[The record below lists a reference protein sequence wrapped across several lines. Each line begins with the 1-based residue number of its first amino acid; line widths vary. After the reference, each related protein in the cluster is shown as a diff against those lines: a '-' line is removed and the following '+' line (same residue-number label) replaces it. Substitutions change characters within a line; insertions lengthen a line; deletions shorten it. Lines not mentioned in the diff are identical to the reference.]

1 MIVTDLIEILPLAD
15 SIAKIWYALP
25 LVVVVSLVYGAT
37 RHEYL
42 REILVQSYR
51 SLIWVV
57 GFMAIIFAVI
67 FVAGYW
73 N

>member
-42 REILVQSYR
+42 HEILTQSYR
-51 SLIWVV
+51 SLIWVT

-67 FVAGYW
+67 FIAGYW